1 MRAAEVA
8 LLVSVVGLFA
18 SSLLWARALV
28 RKRSVG
34 EPVEEEQ
41 ELDPFDLSR
50 SFEPSAD
57 APVRM
62 SGLGKLLRS
71 EDAEELS
78 EVRRLLQ
85 LAGRRR
91 PEDLELFYVW
101 RGAALLIAVTLSV
114 LWLYSGGPILYASL
128 LTLGALLLPK
138 RILIARGEQRQEE
151 IRLSLPHTLDLII
164 TCMEAGL
171 NLEQA
176 IERVTR
182 EIYASDPELADE
194 LKVVLQELN
203 AGLSLGAAFKKL
215 SHRVS
220 SEELKNLCNIVIQSI
235 TLGASLGRAMR
246 EYAASGRRKRELK
259 LEEDAGRVTAKL
271 TLPLTLCLL
280 PSAMLAMLA
289 PAVVTILESLM

>member
-1 MRAAEVA
+1 MDHHHVA
-8 LLVSVVGLFA
+8 LAVSVLGLLC
-18 SSLLWARALV
+18 SSLLWARAWV
-28 RKRSVG
+28 QRRRTVD
-34 EPVEEEQ
+34 VEEEP
-41 ELDPFDLSR
+41 ELDPFDLST
-50 SFEPSAD
+50 SFESSYD
-57 APVRM
+57 APVRLG
-62 SGLGKLLRS
+62 GLAQLLRS
-71 EDAEELS
+71 DDAEELS
-78 EVRRLLQ
+78 EVKHLLQ

-91 PEDLELFYVW
+91 PEDIELFYVW
-101 RGAALLIAVTLSV
+101 RATMLLCAVTLSG
-114 LWLYSGGPILYASL
+114 LWIYSGGQLLYASL
-128 LTLGALLLPK
+128 ITLAALLLPK
-138 RILIARGEQRQEE
+138 RLLIARGERRQEE
-151 IRLSLPHTLDLII
+151 IRQSLPHTLDLII

-176 IERVTR
+176 IERVNR
-182 EIYASDPELADE
+182 EIYVSDPELADE

-215 SHRVS
+215 SQRVS

-235 TLGASLGRAMR
+235 SLGASLGRAMR

-259 LEEDAGRVTAKL
+259 LEEEAGRVTARL

>member
-1 MRAAEVA
+1 MSNHEVA
-8 LLVSVVGLFA
+8 LAVSVIGLL
-18 SSLLWARALV
+18 STSLLWARAV
-28 RKRSVG
+28 AGRRA
-34 EPVEEEQ
+34 EPDVIEEP
-41 ELDPFDLSR
+41 ELDPFDLSA
-50 SFEPSAD
+50 SFEVRSE
-57 APVRM
+57 APVRL
-62 SGLGKLLRS
+62 SGLAQLLRS

-101 RGAALLIAVTLSV
+101 RGAALLCAVSISG
-114 LWLYSGGPILYASL
+114 LWVYSGGQLLYASL

-138 RILIARGEQRQEE
+138 RVLVARGEQRQEE

-182 EIYASDPELADE
+182 EIHASDPELADE
-194 LKVVLQELN
+194 FRVVLQELN

-259 LEEDAGRVTAKL
+259 LEEDAGKVTARL

>member
-1 MRAAEVA
+1 MSADQTA
-8 LLVSVVGLFA
+8 LLVSALGLLCCV
-18 SSLLWARALV
+18 LLWARAMV
-28 RKRSVG
+28 NRRAASI
-34 EPVEEEQ
+34 EPQEQ
-41 ELDPFDLSR
+41 ELDPFDLSAPY
-50 SFEPSAD
+50 EPELE
-57 APVRM
+57 APIKL
-62 SGLGKLLRS
+62 SPLANLLRS
-71 EDAEELS
+71 DDAEELS
-78 EVRRLLQ
+78 EIRRLLQ
-85 LAGRRR
+85 LAGKRR
-91 PEDLELFYVW
+91 PEDVELFYVW
-101 RGAALLIAVTLSV
+101 RGAALLTSTALAV
-114 LWLYSGGPILYASL
+114 LWVYSGGQLLYASL
-128 LTLGALLLPK
+128 LMIAAILLPK
-138 RILIARGEQRQEE
+138 RVLAARGAQRQEE

-182 EIYASDPELADE
+182 EIHVSDPELAE
-194 LKVVLQELN
+194 EFKVVLQELN

-215 SHRVS
+215 SQRVS
-220 SEELKNLCNIVIQSI
+220 SEELRNLCNIVIQSI

-259 LEEDAGRVTAKL
+259 LEEDAGRVTASL